1 MNPKSNEEEHYYT
14 KQPKSQSRLGLVSAY
29 LRGHYFQFQTSS
41 SVFSRERIDLG
52 TRLLIEAMFLPET
65 GQILDLGC
73 GYGPIGIVAAALNP
87 GLHVFMVD
95 INKRAVWLA
104 KENKNRIGV
113 NNVEILHGDLYKP
126 VENMK
131 FDVIL
136 CNPPVSVGMKIVSQI
151 VSEAPG
157 HLRES
162 GLFQI
167 VIRSRVGGRQ
177 LIAIMEK
184 TFGNV
189 EIIARKSGYRVLLS
203 KKS

>member
-1 MNPKSNEEEHYYT
+1 MRPKLNEKEHYYT
-14 KQPKSQSRLGLVSAY
+14 KQPKSQPKSGLVSTY

-41 SVFSRERIDLG
+41 SVFSKERIDLG
-52 TRLLIEAMFLPET
+52 TRLLIEAMILPET
-65 GQILDLGC
+65 GHILDLGC
-73 GYGPIGIVAAALNP
+73 GYGPIGIVAAVLNP
-87 GLHVFMVD
+87 NLHIVMVD
-95 INKRAVWLA
+95 INERAVWLA

-113 NNVEILHGDLYKP
+113 NNVEILRGDLYKP

-151 VSEAPG
+151 VSEALG

-167 VIRSRVGGRQ
+167 VIRSRVGSKQ
-177 LIAIMEK
+177 LLTTMEK

-189 EIIARKSGYRVLLS
+189 EIIARKSGYRVFLS

>member
-1 MNPKSNEEEHYYT
+1 MSPKSNKEEHYYT
-14 KQPKSQSRLGLVSAY
+14 KQPKSQPRLGLVSTY

-41 SVFSRERIDLG
+41 SVFSKERIDLG
-52 TRLLIEAMFLPET
+52 TRLLIEAMILPET
-65 GQILDLGC
+65 GHILDLGC
-73 GYGPIGIVAAALNP
+73 GYGPIGIVAAVLNP
-87 GLHVFMVD
+87 NLHIVMVD
-95 INKRAVWLA
+95 INERAVWLA
-104 KENKNRIGV
+104 KENKTRIGV
-113 NNVEILHGDLYKP
+113 NNVEILRGDLYKP

-136 CNPPVSVGMKIVSQI
+136 CNPPVSVGMKTVFQI
-151 VSEAPG
+151 ISEALE

-167 VIRSRVGGRQ
+167 VIRSRVGSKQ
-177 LIAIMEK
+177 LLTTMEK

-189 EIIARKSGYRVLLS
+189 EIIARKSGYRVFLS

>member
-1 MNPKSNEEEHYYT
+1 MRPKLNEKEHYYT
-14 KQPKSQSRLGLVSAY
+14 KQPKSQPRLGLVSTY

-41 SVFSRERIDLG
+41 SVFSKERIDLG
-52 TRLLIEAMFLPET
+52 TRLLIEAMILPET
-65 GQILDLGC
+65 GHILDLGC
-73 GYGPIGIVAAALNP
+73 GYGPIGIVAAVLNP
-87 GLHVFMVD
+87 NLHIVMVD
-95 INKRAVWLA
+95 INERAVWLT

-113 NNVEILHGDLYKP
+113 NNVEILRGDLYKP

-151 VSEAPG
+151 VSEALE

-167 VIRSRVGGRQ
+167 VIRSRMGSKQ
-177 LIAIMEK
+177 LLTTMEK

-189 EIIARKSGYRVLLS
+189 EIIARKSGYRVFLS